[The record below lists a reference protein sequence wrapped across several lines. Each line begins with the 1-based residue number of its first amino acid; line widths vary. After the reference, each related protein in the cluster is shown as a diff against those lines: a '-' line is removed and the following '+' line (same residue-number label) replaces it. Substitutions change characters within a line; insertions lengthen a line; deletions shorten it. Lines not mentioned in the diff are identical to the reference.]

1 MANEDIEG
9 IEGTVLTAVQAVGS
23 ASSVLASVDD
33 VTATAIAIS
42 LADLLESKFPGCCS
56 AASGLEVCPKFKE
69 AFEAGQE
76 TPQVFACVKVNELF
90 SKPLRLL
97 PPSWN
102 KVSNCLKTNF
112 GKVNR
117 NRDREGSD
125 GVLNTVINAEIF
137 EM

>member
-69 AFEAGQE
+69 VFEAGQE

-90 SKPLRLL
+90 SRPLRPLL

-102 KVSNCLKTNF
+102 KVSVKSKSWETKGL
-112 GKVNR
+112 
-117 NRDREGSD
+117 EG
-125 GVLNTVINAEIF
+125 
-137 EM
+137 